1 MNKYWMD
8 TFIAW
13 SLTPQYRARV
23 EQTKHEIH
31 QSFPK
36 YKRPYVAYSG
46 GKDSVVTTH
55 LCLQEK
61 NVELFHWNYQK
72 HLMPFE
78 DEIIQNA
85 YKFGEVDLTVRTSK
99 KYGSEKSARHEHIM
113 GAMFMHLSQLIK
125 EKGWDLAIL
134 GLRKEEGVK
143 RRHRCN
149 AENLKFMKEYG
160 ITMYY
165 PVRDWGWMDIWAYIV
180 SNNLPYPRIYDSLA
194 QFRGY
199 DRVRFTT
206 FFDDEFER
214 FGNIENVL
222 MPEFKNTT

>member
-1 MNKYWMD
+1 MKKQWLD
-8 TFIAW
+8 TFATW
-13 SLTPQYRARV
+13 SRTPQYR
-23 EQTKHEIH
+23 QTVQSTKQEIRTVL
-31 QSFPK
+31 QR

-46 GKDSVVTTH
+46 GKDSLVVLH

-61 NVELFHWNYQK
+61 PIEVFHWNYQK

-78 DEIIQNA
+78 EEVLQNA
-85 YKFGEVDLTVRTSK
+85 YKLGEVELTVRTSA
-99 KYGSEKSARHEHIM
+99 KYANEKLARHVHIM
-113 GAMFMHLSQLIK
+113 GAMFHHLDRLIK

-143 RRHRCN
+143 RKHRCN
-149 AENLKFMKEYG
+149 TENLRYMKEYG

-165 PVRDWGWMDIWAYIV
+165 PVRDWSWLDIWAYIV
-180 SNNLPYPRIYDSLA
+180 SNKLSYPKVYDTLA

-206 FFDDEFER
+206 FFDDEFTR
-214 FGNIENVL
+214 FGNLDDVL
-222 MPEFKNTT
+222 LRRYKNMA